1 MIHRIWIKELSQSF
15 RQRQDALTEIARS
28 LPLYMCVYVGILNLR
43 GFLLLFKHKVYVLIP
58 VMRCFQL
65 YLTSFFQLM
74 LSGSWLR
81 GVFSLLIGT
90 FQVIISPMQM
100 SLINDFFLGMLEW
113 VPAPCFPVLVE
124 SLLLSSLHWLVWTSH
139 YYICFFVTLCQRLI
153 EVEILWISYVYK
165 LRYASFMS

>member
-15 RQRQDALTEIARS
+15 RQRQDALTEIALS

-74 LSGSWLR
+74 LSGS
-81 GVFSLLIGT
+81 
-90 FQVIISPMQM
+90 
-100 SLINDFFLGMLEW
+100 
-113 VPAPCFPVLVE
+113 
-124 SLLLSSLHWLVWTSH
+124 
-139 YYICFFVTLCQRLI
+139 
-153 EVEILWISYVYK
+153 
-165 LRYASFMS
+165 